1 MTQTRWLLRSDVVVL
16 QAYKQILQKGDLAL
30 PLLQR
35 PAQTTSDNQSLS
47 ESKQVSI
54 LSPSILLKTPGLS
67 IKDVIQRP

>member
-47 ESKQVSI
+47 ESKQASI
-54 LSPSILLKTPGLS
+54 LSPTILLKTPGLS